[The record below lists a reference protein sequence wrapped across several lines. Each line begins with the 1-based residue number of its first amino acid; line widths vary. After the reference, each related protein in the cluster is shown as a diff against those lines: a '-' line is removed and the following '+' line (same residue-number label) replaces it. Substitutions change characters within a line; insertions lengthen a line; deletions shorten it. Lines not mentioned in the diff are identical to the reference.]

1 MCPNPS
7 ESLDAVPS
15 NERSK
20 NECDVS
26 SPSISNKN
34 EGRETAALNNIS
46 DNERATRSPNPLQ
59 SASFVSKLFF
69 SWPFPLLQLGMKRPL
84 EEDDLSDIMQVDSS
98 AYNGTYFQRMWQR
111 ERETSYM
118 SSKKPRLHH
127 AIFWDFL
134 RTLWYV
140 QPFMALG
147 CAARV
152 VQAVAL
158 GFFIDSLENN
168 NRDNDTQVIGYA
180 ALILAC
186 GSIVLMEHH
195 HVFFWNWR
203 RGMQYRLSAV
213 AAIYE
218 KSLQL
223 PSLSSSE
230 SKVSILNLA
239 SNDVDRFLLASLFA
253 GHLFWAPLQSLA
265 ILATG
270 VALMG
275 VAFLAGFV
283 LLLVVFVPLQFYLSR
298 RFASLRQHIAGF
310 TDLRVHQV
318 KNALKGIR
326 VIKWQAMEYA
336 WQKRI
341 QATRAQEMEKIIH
354 ANHLKAWNEA
364 LFFVTNIVV
373 AMTIFFVHVI
383 LLGKTLEPG
392 HVFTVYSLMNILQLE
407 MTKHVSLGVMG
418 VSELSVSLTRLQAFF
433 ELPEWSSSA
442 QAVPNREKDD
452 DDGVGNGNSDAKLIN
467 STNQSSLVMSLRNV
481 TCHWNH
487 NFSNGL
493 TSGDPVVALHNI
505 TLDFPAD
512 SLTVILG
519 AVGAGKSA
527 LLQCLIQELP
537 VANGT
542 FRRHQQHDL
551 TMAYAAQDPWM
562 MDGTVR
568 DNVCMGLPYDHD
580 FYEEI
585 MTACALQEDLRQW
598 PKGDSTWVGD
608 RGVQCSGGQRAR
620 ISLARALY
628 RRAQLLILDD
638 PLAAVDAATGFH
650 LFQNAILKV
659 ARKHSVCVVLAT
671 HQHQHLMAP
680 PSSSKSME
688 FCRCVWMQQGTIECI
703 GTYDECMAK
712 AQWSQSHAYG
722 IQSDTKAEAKSSTDS
737 DVIVDENDQLSKTND
752 DGDGDEDETVDGH
765 SSTGESNA
773 TKEREVDEDDMKE
786 ANVQGLVRLDTY
798 SRYIKA
804 MGGLWV
810 GAFLFILF
818 SITQGSVLVTVAT
831 FGRWAESDDQES
843 WDIVGLALG
852 LTGAVVVLGIFRA
865 FLSLNLTVKAS
876 QRLHDQM
883 TESVLRA
890 QISFFDTNPLGR
902 ILNRFSADVG
912 SNDDML
918 PPTLFDFSVVLFI
931 VLGALATT
939 VTTLPFTLI
948 AIPPLLWYF
957 WWVRRI
963 FVTSTR
969 ELKRL
974 EGLARSPLF
983 AMLNESASGIATLRS
998 NHGAVDFF
1006 RRKFQEAH
1014 DGHTRAFFAFIAAS
1028 RWLGFR
1034 MDAILFLFLCIVTIL
1049 SVVCL
1054 LTGFLSIDPLILGL
1068 TLSLLLQ
1075 LAGLF
1080 QWCIRQSA
1088 EVENQMV
1095 SVERVLTFG
1104 QLESEAPLEQTKD
1117 AELLREGWPSAGS
1130 LEYQN
1135 VTVRY
1140 RPSLP
1145 PALRGVSFIVPAGA
1159 RVGIV
1164 GRTGAGKSSL
1174 VQSLFR
1180 LLEPEDGQ
1188 ILIDGV
1194 DIQPLGLH
1202 ALRKRVSVIPQAPT
1216 LFSGCSVRENVD
1228 TEGTCSETELIQ
1240 VMETCHLSHAIS
1252 KLPNG
1257 LDSLVEE
1264 NGANFSVGQRQL
1276 LCLARALLKRNPI
1289 LVLDEATA
1297 SVDRKTDHYIQEAL
1311 KKLYKGTVL
1320 AVAHRL
1326 DTVIECDL
1334 ILVLGQGRVL
1344 EFGTPAELLDNTEGV
1359 FTQMVQD
1366 TGERMAHELRSRALR
1381 R

>member
-1 MCPNPS
+1 MCPNPP
-7 ESLDAVPS
+7 ESLDAVPA
-15 NERSK
+15 NESK
-20 NECDVS
+20 KECNVS

-34 EGRETAALNNIS
+34 EGRETAAFHNNNNDDD
-46 DNERATRSPNPLQ
+46 DNRAVRSPNPLQ

-69 SWPFPLLQLGMKRPL
+69 SWPYPLLQLGMKRPL
-84 EEDDLSDIMQVDSS
+84 EDADLSEIMEVDSS
-98 AYNGTYFQRMWQR
+98 AFNGAYFQRMWQR
-111 ERETSYM
+111 EKEVSNTS
-118 SSKKPRLHH
+118 STIARLHH
-127 AIFWDFL
+127 AFFWDFL

-158 GFFIDSLENN
+158 GFFIDSLEDNT
-168 NRDNDTQVIGYA
+168 RDNDTQVIGYA

-186 GSIVLMEHH
+186 GCIVLMEHH

-218 KSLQL
+218 KSLRL

-275 VAFLAGFV
+275 ASFLAGFV

-310 TDLRVHQV
+310 TDQRVHRV

-341 QATRAQEMEKIIH
+341 QATRAQEMEKIIY

-383 LLGKTLEPG
+383 VLGKTLEPG

-442 QAVPNREKDD
+442 QAVTNREKDD
-452 DDGVGNGNSDAKLIN
+452 GSHVGNADNNKEVNDAT
-467 STNQSSLVMSLRNV
+467 SQSSLVLSLRNV

-487 NFSNGL
+487 NFSNDL
-493 TSGDPVVALHNI
+493 ALGDPVVALHNI

-537 VANGT
+537 VASGT
-542 FRRHQQHDL
+542 FRRQQRHDL

-568 DNVCMGLPYDHD
+568 DNVCMGLPYDHE
-580 FYEEI
+580 FYDEV

-598 PKGDSTWVGD
+598 PKGDFTWVGD

-650 LFQNAILKV
+650 LFQYAILKV
-659 ARKHSVCVVLAT
+659 ARQHSLCVVLAT
-671 HQHQHLMAP
+671 HQHQHLMTT
-680 PSSSKSME
+680 SSSSDSMDY
-688 FCRCVWMQQGTIECI
+688 CRCVWMKQGTIECV

-712 AQWSQSHAYG
+712 AYG
-722 IQSDTKAEAKSSTDS
+722 TEIETKAVVFEAEAKQITRSKAIDDES
-737 DVIVDENDQLSKTND
+737 DHLSRNKD
-752 DGDGDEDETVDGH
+752 DGDEDEIADHPSSAEEDG
-765 SSTGESNA
+765 A
-773 TKEREVDEDDMKE
+773 TKEREGDEDDMKE

-798 SRYIKA
+798 TRYIKA

-831 FGRWAESDDQES
+831 FGRWAESNDQDS

-1006 RRKFQEAH
+1006 RRKFQDAH

-1049 SVVCL
+1049 SVVCF

-1095 SVERVLTFG
+1095 SVERVLAFG
-1104 QLESEAPLEQTKD
+1104 QLQSEAPLEQGKD
-1117 AELLREGWPSAGS
+1117 AELLRQGWPSAGS
-1130 LEYQN
+1130 LEYKN

-1145 PALRGVSFIVPAGA
+1145 PALHGVSFKVPAGA

-1180 LLEPEDGQ
+1180 LLEAEDGQ

-1194 DIQPLGLH
+1194 DIRPLGLH

-1297 SVDRKTDHYIQEAL
+1297 SVDRKTDQYIQEAL
-1311 KKLYKGTVL
+1311 KKFYKGTVL

-1344 EFGTPAELLDNTEGV
+1344 EFGAPVELLDKINGV

-1366 TGERMAHELRSRALR
+1366 TGDRMAQELRSRALHR
-1381 R
+1381 

>member
-1 MCPNPS
+1 MCPNPPES
-7 ESLDAVPS
+7 SLDAVPS
-15 NERSK
+15 K
-20 NECDVS
+20 DECDVS
-26 SPSISNKN
+26 APSISNKN
-34 EGRETAALNNIS
+34 EECEAAALNNIC
-46 DNERATRSPNPLQ
+46 DKEKTGRSPNPLQ
-59 SASFVSKLFF
+59 SASFGSKLFF
-69 SWPFPLLQLGMKRPL
+69 SWPYPLLQLGMKRPL
-84 EEDDLSDIMQVDSS
+84 EDADLSDIMRVDSS
-98 AYNGTYFQRMWQR
+98 AYNGAYFQRMWQR
-111 ERETSYM
+111 ERETSTT
-118 SSKKPRLHH
+118 SSKKARLHH
-127 AIFWDFL
+127 AFFWDFL

-158 GFFIDSLENN
+158 GFFIDSLDNNN

-186 GSIVLMEHH
+186 GCIVLMEHH

-218 KSLQL
+218 KSLRL

-310 TDLRVHQV
+310 TDQRVHQV

-326 VIKWQAMEYA
+326 VIKWQAMEYV

-341 QATRAQEMEKIIH
+341 QTTRAQEMEKIIH

-383 LLGKTLEPG
+383 VLGKTLEPG

-442 QAVPNREKDD
+442 QAVSNREKDD
-452 DDGVGNGNSDAKLIN
+452 DSQVGNGNSDNKVN
-467 STNQSSLVMSLRNV
+467 NTTSQTSLVMSLRNV

-487 NFSNGL
+487 NFSIDL
-493 TSGDPVVALHNI
+493 AAGDPVVALHNI
-505 TLDFPAD
+505 TLDFSAD

-537 VANGT
+537 VASGS
-542 FRRHQQHDL
+542 FRRQQRHDL

-568 DNVCMGLPYDHD
+568 DNVCMGLPYDQE
-580 FYEEI
+580 FYEEV

-598 PKGDSTWVGD
+598 PKGDYTWVGD

-659 ARKHSVCVVLAT
+659 ARQHSVCVVLAT
-671 HQHQHLMAP
+671 HQHQHLMTT
-680 PSSSKSME
+680 PSSSNSMDY
-688 FCRCVWMQQGTIECI
+688 CRCVWMQQGTIECI
-703 GTYDECMAK
+703 GTYDDCIAK
-712 AQWSQSHAYG
+712 AYG
-722 IQSDTKAEAKSSTDS
+722 TEIETKAVIFEAKQIIELK
-737 DVIVDENDQLSKTND
+737 VVDNDNDLLSKSLD
-752 DGDGDEDETVDGH
+752 DGDEDEIADHH
-765 SSTGESNA
+765 SSAEEDDT
-773 TKEREVDEDDMKE
+773 TKEREGDEDDMKE

-798 SRYIKA
+798 TRYIKA

-831 FGRWAESDDQES
+831 FGRWAESDDQDS

-852 LTGAVVVLGIFRA
+852 LTGAVVALGIFRA
-865 FLSLNLTVKAS
+865 FLSLSLTVKAS

-998 NHGAVDFF
+998 NHGAVEFF

-1049 SVVCL
+1049 SVVCF

-1095 SVERVLTFG
+1095 SVERVLAFG
-1104 QLESEAPLEQTKD
+1104 QLQSEAPLEQGKD
-1117 AELLREGWPSAGS
+1117 AELLRQGWPSAGS
-1130 LEYQN
+1130 LEYNN

-1145 PALRGVSFIVPAGA
+1145 PALQAVSFKVPAGA

-1180 LLEPEDGQ
+1180 LLEAEDGQ

-1240 VMETCHLSHAIS
+1240 VMETCHLSHTIS

-1297 SVDRKTDHYIQEAL
+1297 SVDRKTDQYIQEAL

-1344 EFGTPAELLDNTEGV
+1344 EFGTPAELLDKTDGV

-1366 TGERMAHELRSRALR
+1366 TGDRMAQELRARALR
-1381 R
+1381 RRG